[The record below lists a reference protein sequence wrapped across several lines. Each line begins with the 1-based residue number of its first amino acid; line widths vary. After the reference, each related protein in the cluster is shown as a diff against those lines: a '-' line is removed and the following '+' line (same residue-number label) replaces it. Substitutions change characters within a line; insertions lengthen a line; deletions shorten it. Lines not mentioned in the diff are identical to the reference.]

1 MITSIDAFLRYFDGV
16 NRRAI
21 RDVGKLPVEAEAW
34 QPPSG
39 AGEGAWNIGEIVK
52 HMAMSRLFFASAYRG
67 EGWQATP
74 WPQPTGTREQWHD
87 ALVSSAEQLRSALAG
102 TPDAWLS
109 RKAQPLGAG
118 DPPVSGWRLLLMMTE
133 HDVHHRSQIDT
144 YAGVM
149 GWPVAHIYGRSAEE
163 VGLMLRDAGNPRG
176 SSS

>member
-1 MITSIDAFLRYFDGV
+1 M
-16 NRRAI
+16 RRHE
-21 RDVGKLPVEAEAW
+21 L
-34 QPPSG
+34 
-39 AGEGAWNIGEIVK
+39 
-52 HMAMSRLFFASAYRG
+52 H
-67 EGWQATP
+67 
-74 WPQPTGTREQWHD
+74 
-87 ALVSSAEQLRSALAG
+87 SALAG

-163 VGLMLRDAGNPRG
+163 VGLMLRDAGNPR
-176 SSS
+176 SSSS